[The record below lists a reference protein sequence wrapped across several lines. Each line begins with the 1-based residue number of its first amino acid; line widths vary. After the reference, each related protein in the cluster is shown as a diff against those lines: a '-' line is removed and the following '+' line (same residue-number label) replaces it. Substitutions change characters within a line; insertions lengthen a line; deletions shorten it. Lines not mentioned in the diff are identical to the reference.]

1 MSPSDFE
8 HDESQ
13 QQYFVV
19 GKDGKRQGPMPRYRV
34 IELLE
39 RGFISDLDSIGLDG
53 AELVPLIHHPDFVGF
68 FIEGDSR
75 NQALKE
81 AKGVRAKRNRRH
93 RGTERLRRVQR
104 FCFWLGVLLSPFLVY
119 RFRFELF
126 PEPLLDWTHARVF
139 GGDETSGGRWAG
151 GSSEVGGAGASTG
164 EANGLASFV
173 QVLRKKHPDVTGS
186 AADVY
191 EKGWQQIIGGES
203 TGARQAIPN
212 MEQAVISSEGA
223 AWALSGLIAARAMAG
238 KEHAEDGTPNES
250 LLALLK
256 LEGPFESD
264 HLSAMA
270 AVALAQGYNPEAF
283 AHADDCRKKSQGAA
297 PECLWM
303 AAVAVG
309 RAGRHADLPGVLKAA
324 LVAYPDSPELTLW
337 AASMALEGRQW
348 SRAAANL
355 QSVDKVLG
363 EQSDFLLQRSKL
375 YLETGQ
381 LTKARED
388 FDSLKAVLVDGRS
401 AILMQS
407 ILLYQVE
414 GLFERAAEQ
423 LKTLA
428 EQDLED
434 FSQKGEVFLHASH
447 AARAAGRFDDA
458 IRFADK
464 ALEVGGLRA
473 ESLLAKA
480 MSHDAAGQLAEAEG
494 AFDSIEGNE
503 LKGQEMARLHAWAA
517 AFYFRSDRVRLAATT
532 RMTAEMADPH
542 WGSLVL
548 LGVQN
553 DLRLKDADGMRSRLE
568 EALLLDLDQDAA
580 RLPLIRNYGV
590 LPDFDGLDSR
600 ILAEYGQSP
609 ALAPSLP
616 WMLGVVRLLQCPAD
630 TACPGAQRA
639 FERALRQN
647 QGDWQSHAGMAR
659 IALRRGKWKAAIGYL
674 EPVVAQWGE
683 EPVILAM
690 LGSAQAGLGQYT
702 LARETLRG
710 AVPLDGKGT
719 AARRALVNVLASLEE
734 WDKAGRVAGD
744 LWRLEPND
752 YVTASVMLSRPVA
765 RKKTSD

>member
-8 HDESQ
+8 IDESQ
-13 QQYFVV
+13 QQYFLV
-19 GKDGKRQGPMPRYRV
+19 GKDGKRQGPLPRYRV

-93 RGTERLRRVQR
+93 RGKERLRSVQR
-104 FCFWLGVLLSPFLVY
+104 FCFWLGVLLLPFFVY

-139 GGDETSGGRWAG
+139 GGDESSSARWTG
-151 GSSEVGGAGASTG
+151 GSSEGGSAGASKG
-164 EANGLASFV
+164 EPDALAVFV
-173 QVLRKKHPDVTGS
+173 QVLREKHPDVTAT

-203 TGARQAIPN
+203 TGPRQAIPN

-223 AWALSGLIAARAMAG
+223 TWALSGLIAARAMAG
-238 KEHAEDGTPNES
+238 REHANDGTPNES

-256 LEGPFESD
+256 LKGPYGSD

-270 AVALAQGYNPEAF
+270 AVALAEGYNPEAF
-283 AHADDCRKKSQGAA
+283 AHADDCRNKSQGAA

-309 RAGRHADLPGVLKAA
+309 RAGHHADLPGVLKAA
-324 LVAYPDSPELTLW
+324 LLTYPDSPELTLW
-337 AASMALEGRQW
+337 AASMALERRQW
-348 SRAAANL
+348 SRASANL

-388 FDSLKAVLVDGRS
+388 FDSLKEGLVDDRS

-423 LKTLA
+423 LRTLA
-428 EQDLED
+428 EQDLES
-434 FSQKGEVFLHASH
+434 FSRKGEVFLHASH
-447 AARAAGRFDDA
+447 SARAAGRFEDA

-464 ALEVGGLRA
+464 ALEGGGLRA

-480 MSHDAAGQLAEAEG
+480 MSHDAAGQSAEAED

-517 AFYFRSDRVRLAATT
+517 AFYLRSDRVRLAATT

-542 WGSLVL
+542 WGALVL

-553 DLRLKDADGMRSRLE
+553 DLRLQDAAGMRSRLG
-568 EALLLDLDQDAA
+568 EALLLDLDQNAA

-590 LPDFDGLDSR
+590 LPGIDDLDSA
-600 ILAEYGQSP
+600 ILAEYSQTPG
-609 ALAPSLP
+609 LAPSLS
-616 WMLGVVRLLQCPAD
+616 WMIGVVRLLQCPVD
-630 TACPGAQRA
+630 TSCPGAQRE

-647 QGDWQSHAGMAR
+647 QGHWQPHAGMAR
-659 IALRRGKWKAAIGYL
+659 IALRQGKWKAAIRHL
-674 EPVVAQWGE
+674 EPVIAQWGE
-683 EPVILAM
+683 EPAILAM
-690 LGSAQAGLGQYT
+690 LGRAQAGLGQYE
-702 LARETLRG
+702 LAWETLRG

-719 AARRALVNVLASLEE
+719 AARRALVDVLASLEE
-734 WDKAGRVAGD
+734 WDKAGRVAED
-744 LWRLEPND
+744 VWRLEPND

-765 RKKTSD
+765 REKTAD